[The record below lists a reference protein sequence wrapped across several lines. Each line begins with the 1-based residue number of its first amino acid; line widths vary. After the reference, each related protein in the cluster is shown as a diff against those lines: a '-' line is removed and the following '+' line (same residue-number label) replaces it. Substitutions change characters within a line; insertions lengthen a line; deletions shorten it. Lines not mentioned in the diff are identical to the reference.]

1 MGNNSIFKTKNIYT
15 QRNSVRE
22 LLTMDILS
30 LLKKAKIS
38 HKTCSDLSESLFP
51 VTGAGSDF
59 REPAMTKVGVVTDFF
74 Q

>member
-1 MGNNSIFKTKNIYT
+1 
-15 QRNSVRE
+15 
-22 LLTMDILS
+22 MDILS
-30 LLKKAKIS
+30 LLKKPKIS

-51 VTGAGSDF
+51 GTGAGSDF